1 MQKKRSGFKTAAAML
16 AAVIFAAALACAFEI
31 VKLPEQVYL
40 QNGNE
45 TELRTELPLSLSASE
60 NTADVIALSGETL
73 DDVTYSLSDRVKI
86 SSKGDGEAK
95 LTVKLFGIPLKD
107 ITVTSA
113 DEKLLIAGGESI
125 GVMLYTNGALVV
137 GLMEVSG
144 SNPAA
149 EAGLKPG
156 DIIVAVN
163 GTEIRDAQHLS
174 ELIEENG
181 ESELSL
187 GVMRNDKNIELK
199 LTPHRDNADGALRM
213 GAWVRDSTLGV
224 GTLTYIDPEK
234 GSFGGLG
241 HAITDYDTG
250 SLLNVKD
257 GKIVLSDIVEIVK
270 GETGEPGELKGYF
283 SVQGEVLG
291 DIEENTKYGIY
302 GNLKSKGTINN
313 DSVYPAANREEVK
326 KGDAKILCTL
336 DDTGVHEY
344 KCEVTKVS
352 HQNSPDQKSF
362 TIKITDEK
370 LLQLTGGI
378 VQGMSGSPVI
388 QNGKII
394 GAVTH
399 VFVDDPTQGYGLYI
413 DWMLEHD
420 SK

>member
-1 MQKKRSGFKTAAAML
+1 MQKKRSGFRTAASML

-31 VKLPEQVYL
+31 LKLPEQVYL
-40 QNGNE
+40 QSGNE

-60 NTADVIALSGETL
+60 DTADAIALSGETL
-73 DDVTYSLSDRVKI
+73 DDVTYSLSDKVTI
-86 SSKGDGEAK
+86 SSKGEGEAK
-95 LTVKLFGIPLKD
+95 LTVKLFGIPVKD

-113 DEKLLIAGGESI
+113 DEKLLVAGGESI

-144 SNPAA
+144 NNPAA

-163 GTEIRDAQHLS
+163 GTEIRDAQHLT
-174 ELIEENG
+174 ELVEENG
-181 ESELSL
+181 ETELSL
-187 GVMRNDKNIELK
+187 GVMRDDKSLELK
-199 LTPHRDNADGALRM
+199 ITPCRDSSDGALRL

-224 GTLTYIDPEK
+224 GTLTYIDPEEK
-234 GSFGGLG
+234 SFGGLG

-291 DIEENTKYGIY
+291 NIEENTKYGIY
-302 GNLKSKGTINN
+302 GSLENSSSINS
-313 DSVYPAANREEVK
+313 DSVYTAANRDEVK
-326 KGDAKILCTL
+326 KGKAKILCTL
-336 DDTGVHEY
+336 DDTGVQEY
-344 KCEVTKVS
+344 ECEVTKVS

-362 TIKITDEK
+362 TIKVTDEK
-370 LLQLTGGI
+370 LLELTGGI

-420 SK
+420 S